1 MKHGYQL
8 TKSYTI
14 SKPGRQLCNQY
25 LCSMNVFLYFLRLLA
40 CGLSLL
46 QGDVLPR
53 SLSKNVLRER
63 IYCNCLD
70 YFCCPPSCP
79 IQRGAELREDILVL
93 VRFWQTMHSDKKY
106 LKASVVGGK
115 FLLCRCCPRYIEWL
129 PWQFITQVSCCLDTE
144 FLMTLNVYMKFEVFI
159 ALQYLVVAF
168 SVVTFKCDGPNKDF
182 PLLCFHWPRQGPVF
196 CIAPVALVGH
206 LSCTPWLCPCH
217 PYTSH
222 HCPSCMYFDSQ
233 DGDGVFL
240 WKLVSTCKV
249 VCARN

>member
-14 SKPGRQLCNQY
+14 SKPGRQLCDQY
-25 LCSMNVFLYFLRLLA
+25 LCAMNVFLYFLRLLA

-70 YFCCPPSCP
+70 YFCCPPRCP

-115 FLLCRCCPRYIEWL
+115 FLWCWCCPRYIEWL
-129 PWQFITQVSCCLDTE
+129 PWQFITQVFCCLDTE
-144 FLMTLNVYMKFEVFI
+144 FIMILNIYMKFEVFV
-159 ALQYLVVAF
+159 ALQYLLVSF
-168 SVVTFKCDGPNKDF
+168 LVVTFTCDGPNIVL
-182 PLLCFHWPRQGPVF
+182 PLLYFHWPRQGPAICRVPLG
-196 CIAPVALVGH
+196 CVPAILIQAIIVLA
-206 LSCTPWLCPCH
+206 
-217 PYTSH
+217 
-222 HCPSCMYFDSQ
+222 
-233 DGDGVFL
+233 
-240 WKLVSTCKV
+240 
-249 VCARN
+249 VCNLTLKMEAVYSSESWYSLARLFGARN